1 MSRTYRRMKTE
12 RAIRAP
18 RRELRKNK
26 RTWKESRERSID
38 LREMSSVEH
47 FDF

>member
-12 RAIRAP
+12 RTP
-18 RRELRKNK
+18 RVPTRELRKNK

-38 LREMSSVEH
+38 MKEMSSVEH
-47 FDF
+47 FRF

>member
-18 RRELRKNK
+18 RRSYVRISELGK
-26 RTWKESRERSID
+26 SRESD
-38 LREMSSVEH
+38 QSTSREMSSMEN

>member
-12 RAIRAP
+12 RAPRAP

-26 RTWKESRERSID
+26 QTWKESRERSID
-38 LREMSSVEH
+38 LREMSSVKH
-47 FDF
+47 FEF

>member
-12 RAIRAP
+12 RVTRAP
-18 RRELRKNK
+18 KRELPKNK
-26 RTWKESRERSID
+26 QTWKESRDQSID

>member
-12 RAIRAP
+12 RAP

-26 RTWKESRERSID
+26 QTWKEERNRYSEFQPSNLDTGD
-38 LREMSSVEH
+38 LV
-47 FDF
+47 

>member
-38 LREMSSVEH
+38 LREMSSMEN